1 MSVVNFP
8 ALPKSEAAVRWCD
21 NHQNYGDHYT
31 KDCAEKRPTN
41 DRLLGEVALANEN
54 LIKAKKRYEKA
65 VLAAGA
71 HISHSVI
78 ARRIGVTETAI
89 RLFIKRRKDKNL

>member
-8 ALPKSEAAVRWCD
+8 ALPKSETAIRWCD

-31 KDCAEKRPTN
+31 KDCVETRPSS
-41 DRLLGEVALANEN
+41 DRLLGEVAMATEN
-54 LIKAKKRYEKA
+54 LQKAKKRYEKA
-65 VLAAGA
+65 VLAAGEQ
-71 HISHSVI
+71 ISASVI

-89 RLFIKRRKDKNL
+89 RLFIKRRKDKA